1 MTMQG
6 THKGNK
12 PPKGKGLARVTTG
25 RLNYQPDENG
35 NRDERRLAAQLKRR
49 QQRRGTR

>member
-6 THKGNK
+6 THKRDK
-12 PPKGKGLARVTTG
+12 PPKGRGLERVTTG
-25 RLNYQPDENG
+25 VRNSEPDENG
-35 NRDERRLAAQLKRR
+35 NRDERRLAAQRKRR